1 MLEEVIDKI
10 SVGYHRLHE
19 KLWVKPLMM
28 CLLSLISIH
37 VANLLEQVEFFQA
50 IPTVSVDSVVTL
62 LSVLTAGMLAIA
74 TFPVGAMVNAYHAA
88 STSATPRSFSA
99 VLSKDSSQNALS
111 VFIGT
116 FIYSVVGLI
125 FIQNGFLN
133 ETGVTLLFWFTVVA
147 YAMVI
152 YSFVRWLDWIAR
164 LGQLGTTIRNEEN
177 TTLRAIKRRS
187 ISPYIKTIPADVIEE
202 LDYSASVYSDHV
214 GYVTRIDIPLLQQV
228 AKEKGVWIGSEVRPG
243 DYVGLNTVLCKAW
256 SQHPMPEEF
265 SRSQIMKAFQVQ
277 RDRHFDDDPLF
288 GIVVITEIGN
298 RALSPGINDPG
309 TAIEVLSSHHRL
321 ISKWATYQGKY
332 RNAKMAY
339 DRVYVPRIQTSEI
352 LDAAFNS
359 LGRDG
364 AGLIEV
370 AIRIQKTLGSLSRLG
385 GDDYYQAALRQS
397 ELALGRA
404 LQELR
409 FEPDRERVQAL
420 WKSTFA
426 AEGADSA
433 SPHRSKQTGSPN

>member
-1 MLEEVIDKI
+1 
-10 SVGYHRLHE
+10 
-19 KLWVKPLMM
+19 MM
-28 CLLSLISIH
+28 CLLSVFSI
-37 VANLLEQVEFFQA
+37 LLARVLERVEFFQS
-50 IPTVSVDSVVTL
+50 IPQLSVDSVITL
-62 LSVLTAGMLAIA
+62 LSVLTGAMLAIA
-74 TFPVGAMVNAYHAA
+74 TFAVGAMVNAYHAA

-125 FIQNGFLN
+125 FVENGFLN
-133 ETGVTLLFWFTVVA
+133 EVGVTLLFWFTVVA

-164 LGQLGTTIRNEEN
+164 LGQLGTTIRNVEN

-187 ISPYIKTIPADVIEE
+187 ISAYIKTVPADVIEE
-202 LDYSASVYSDHV
+202 LDHALTVYSDHV
-214 GYVTRIDIPLLQQV
+214 GYVTHIDIPLLQQL
-228 AKEKGVWIGSEVRPG
+228 ARDHGGWICSEVRPG
-243 DYVGLNTVLCKAW
+243 DYVGLNSVLCKAW
-256 SQHPMPEEF
+256 SQHPL
-265 SRSQIMKAFQVQ
+265 SQDFPKSLVTKAFQVE
-277 RDRHFDDDPLF
+277 RDRQFDDDPLF

-332 RNAKMAY
+332 RNAKMIY
-339 DRVYVPRIQTSEI
+339 DRVYVPRIQTVEI
-352 LDAAFNS
+352 LDTAFNS

-370 AIRIQKTLGSLSRLG
+370 AIRLQKTLGSLSRLG

-397 ELALGRA
+397 ERALGRA
-404 LQELR
+404 LQELS
-409 FEPDRERVQAL
+409 FQPDRDRLQTI
-420 WKSTFA
+420 WNHTFA
-426 AEGADSA
+426 SEVADTAA
-433 SPHRSKQTGSPN
+433 SSHPKEADASN